1 MTQTFIRFFRN
12 DKSKQPVKL
21 NRRVITFLFCL
32 LLSGFFWLLMT
43 LSKDYTVSVSFPV
56 KYVNVP
62 ADKVLSSELPE
73 KIDMEISSRGFSLL
87 FYKLR
92 QITKTVSLDLKD
104 ARPLPVKNHY
114 FLYTNNGVDKIRAQF
129 ANGIKVIKVQPDT
142 IFLNYNKKITKRVP
156 VKVDCDLTFADQYQ
170 LADSI
175 QVNPSYITIS
185 GAVDVVEP
193 VSFVIAQ
200 PLSMKGISKTEKV
213 SVALYHD
220 KKRGK
225 IEYSTDKIELI
236 IRVQK
241 FTEASI
247 GLPIEVENLPV
258 GYSLKMFPDKVQV
271 KYNVAFDNYEKINA
285 SGFRAVIDYKKI
297 EEGDN
302 KAKVQLVE
310 YPKEIRAVKLNPEK
324 VEYIIKK

>member
-1 MTQTFIRFFRN
+1 MTQTFIRFLKN

-32 LLSGFFWLLMT
+32 LLSSFFWLLMM
-43 LSKDYTVSVSFPV
+43 LSKEYTISVSFPV
-56 KYVNVP
+56 NYVNVP

-73 KIDMEISSRGFSLL
+73 KIEMEISSRGFSLL

-92 QITKTVSLDLKD
+92 QITKAVSLDLKD
-104 ARPLPVKNHY
+104 ARSLPAKNHY
-114 FLYTNNGVDKIRAQF
+114 FLYTNNGVEKIRAQF

-175 QVNPSYITIS
+175 QVSPSFVTIS
-185 GAVDVVEP
+185 GAIDVIDN
-193 VSFVIAQ
+193 VSYVIAQ
-200 PLSMKGISKTEKV
+200 PLALKGVNKTEKV
-213 SVALYHD
+213 RVALYHD

-225 IEYSTDKIELI
+225 IEYSTEKIDVT

-241 FTEASI
+241 FTEASVE
-247 GLPIEVENLPV
+247 LPIEVEHLPA

-285 SGFRAVIDYKKI
+285 SGFRAIVDFSKI
-297 EEGDN
+297 QEGDN
-302 KAKVQLVE
+302 KAKVQLIEFPEEV
-310 YPKEIRAVKLNPEK
+310 RAVKLNPEK